1 LVVQDF
7 DTAAR
12 RHYEDASLLHERR
25 RLPNADHLAGF
36 AAECALKSILVGFL
50 GAKPTSTKPVSHQ
63 NGKPIQHGHL
73 PKLWTE
79 VVTALDGRDAGTT
92 FVDLLRAGNPYDS
105 WSVGDRYDDGVGI
118 TDETV
123 TTRIDMV
130 RQILGCLE
138 NAKLSGVL
146 R

>member
-1 LVVQDF
+1 MQDF

-12 RHYEDASLLHERR
+12 RHYEDASLLHDRQR
-25 RLPNADHLAGF
+25 FPNADHLAGF
-36 AAECALKSILVGFL
+36 AAECALKSILIGFL
-50 GAKPTSTKPVSHQ
+50 DAKPTPTKPVSHQ
-63 NGKPIQHGHL
+63 NGKLIHHGHL

-79 VVTALDGRDAGTT
+79 VVTALDGRDAGTA

-105 WSVGDRYDDGVGI
+105 WSVDDRYDDGAAI
-118 TDETV
+118 THDKV
-123 TTRIDMV
+123 TRRIATA